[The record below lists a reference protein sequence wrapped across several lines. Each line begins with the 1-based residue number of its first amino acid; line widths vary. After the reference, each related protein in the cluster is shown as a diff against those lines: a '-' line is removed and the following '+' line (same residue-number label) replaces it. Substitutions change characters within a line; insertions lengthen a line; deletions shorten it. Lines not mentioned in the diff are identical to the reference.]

1 MMTTIMTPV
10 RVCGSRGA
18 SRRGCVA
25 SGDYRARRARA
36 RQAASRAMTMM
47 MSRST
52 VAVVKPVTMGRGVM
66 MGRASMGVVRAQAVF
81 SEGGILGESTSKM
94 TAQAMDA
101 FDEQAEPLFYR
112 EGQVWRSG
120 VGKASKFTAL
130 WCGVLGVAQALF
142 RVVSAPSM
150 ANFFEAVGD
159 GMILTFIVAPAA
171 AALLAFVV
179 QRWSAL
185 RLKFGATRLPYTIS
199 PYADR
204 KASPKQRAALF
215 ATAFKARQRHRNFAK
230 VKAARTYASE
240 VASQFATTAIEA
252 PRRVLAVAL
261 GLKAFSIAN
270 VSSMNQ
276 TLDALLL
283 FTLGVAAVS
292 VNLLERRR
300 GPGQM
305 RKEMLFVEQEYLKVQ
320 TKGTFLCRWASDPY
334 EEPGERNAMSSDKAL
349 TNASVADALG
359 TSCEKIGIGIE
370 TSMALVLDA
379 ADGRTSKELMSKGVP
394 PSSIWVPNIYTHV
407 VHSLRKDVGVNAVAT
422 KVEGFLASRDPRET
436 QLQVIYLDHCGSV
449 MTRTQQLWDV
459 FSRHAVA
466 DGGVIAVTFSTRG
479 KREGWTKSAAVQL
492 AAKAIVEAAEIHG
505 YVLEGNA
512 APNIPGLVDYT
523 VSVPAVLGESAD
535 VSTTAVDAAKML
547 RDNAEVIAEAIEID
561 DDGVIATALALW
573 LKDTE
578 VSNDSDAALETGKDK
593 RRRKLV
599 DDVTKRSLERFKD
612 GQKPMQSDSKALRSL
627 AREVVDASKKSAE
640 LRDPTPM
647 DASKNQ
653 TVERTYP
660 KSLYLYNTLMF
671 FVFRVR
677 VAED

>member
-1 MMTTIMTPV
+1 
-10 RVCGSRGA
+10 
-18 SRRGCVA
+18 
-25 SGDYRARRARA
+25 
-36 RQAASRAMTMM
+36 
-47 MSRST
+47 
-52 VAVVKPVTMGRGVM
+52 
-66 MGRASMGVVRAQAVF
+66 
-81 SEGGILGESTSKM
+81 
-94 TAQAMDA
+94 
-101 FDEQAEPLFYR
+101 
-112 EGQVWRSG
+112 
-120 VGKASKFTAL
+120 
-130 WCGVLGVAQALF
+130 
-142 RVVSAPSM
+142 
-150 ANFFEAVGD
+150 
-159 GMILTFIVAPAA
+159 
-171 AALLAFVV
+171 
-179 QRWSAL
+179 
-185 RLKFGATRLPYTIS
+185 
-199 PYADR
+199 
-204 KASPKQRAALF
+204 
-215 ATAFKARQRHRNFAK
+215 
-230 VKAARTYASE
+230 
-240 VASQFATTAIEA
+240 
-252 PRRVLAVAL
+252 
-261 GLKAFSIAN
+261 
-270 VSSMNQ
+270 
-276 TLDALLL
+276 
-283 FTLGVAAVS
+283 
-292 VNLLERRR
+292 
-300 GPGQM
+300 
-305 RKEMLFVEQEYLKVQ
+305 
-320 TKGTFLCRWASDPY
+320 
-334 EEPGERNAMSSDKAL
+334 
-349 TNASVADALG
+349 
-359 TSCEKIGIGIE
+359 
-370 TSMALVLDA
+370 
-379 ADGRTSKELMSKGVP
+379 
-394 PSSIWVPNIYTHV
+394 
-407 VHSLRKDVGVNAVAT
+407 
-422 KVEGFLASRDPRET
+422 
-436 QLQVIYLDHCGSV
+436 